1 MNRNGF
7 TLVELIVIIVILSIL
22 AIVVLPKYFDFSKR
36 TERAIAENLVGT
48 MRSALTIYYSQ
59 FMAKQKGTPKNFR
72 DNISIPTFVK
82 VRDDTMGMKGS
93 EALILERNVTSRF
106 VIDNPSSIKDYDV
119 GEGGRHLRFIFKS
132 GAILD
137 IYYDREKP
145 ALDADYT
152 GFN

>member
-1 MNRNGF
+1 MNGKGF
-7 TLVELIVIIVILSIL
+7 TLIELIVIILILSIL
-22 AIVVLPKYFDFSKR
+22 AAVVIPKYLDFSRR
-36 TERAIAENLVGT
+36 TERAMAENLVGT
-48 MRSALTIYYSQ
+48 MRSALTLYYSQ

-72 DNISIPTFVK
+72 DNVSIPTFVK
-82 VRDDTMGMKGS
+82 VRDDNMGMKGS

-106 VIDNPSSIKDYDV
+106 VIDNPSSIKNYDV

-137 IYYDREKP
+137 IHYDREKP